1 MWRASLTA
9 CLVLVGATAYAH
21 HSHPAFLEN
30 QGVTATI
37 EGTIE
42 FLQYVNPHS
51 RMDVRTFQGITYT
64 IELPGAYQL
73 RLPGTNCAEPIY
85 SETFKIG
92 EHIVVTGIPPKDS
105 LRHEL
110 LMRNL
115 FRPSDGWERFHE
127 GPRCRY

>member
-1 MWRASLTA
+1 MPRVALTA
-9 CLVLVGATAYAH
+9 CLLLYGATASAH
-21 HSHPAFLEN
+21 HSHPDFLESRR
-30 QGVTATI
+30 VMAMV

-51 RMDVRTFQGITYT
+51 RMEIRTADGTLYVV
-64 IELPGAYQL
+64 ELPGAYQL

-85 SETFKIG
+85 SETLKIG
-92 EHIVVTGIPPKDS
+92 DRIVVTGIPPMDP

>member
-1 MWRASLTA
+1 MLLGASA
-9 CLVLVGATAYAH
+9 SAH
-21 HSHPAFLEN
+21 HSHPDFLEN
-30 QGVTATI
+30 QRVMI

-51 RMDVRTFQGITYT
+51 RMEIRTANGISYA
-64 IELPGAYQL
+64 IELPGSYQL

-85 SETFKIG
+85 SETLKIG
-92 EHIVVTGIPPKDS
+92 DRIVVTGVPPMDPF
-105 LRHEL
+105 RHEL

-127 GPRCRY
+127 GPHCQN

>member
-1 MWRASLTA
+1 VKRIASAALLAILGVT
-9 CLVLVGATAYAH
+9 VHAH
-21 HSHPAFLEN
+21 HSHPDFLEN
-30 QGVTATI
+30 QRVAV

-51 RMDVRTFQGITYT
+51 QMLLRTKDGVLYT

-85 SETFKIG
+85 SETLTVG
-92 EHIVVTGIPPKDS
+92 DRLVVTGIPPVDP

-110 LMRNL
+110 LMRNM

-127 GPRCRY
+127 GLHCRN

>member
-1 MWRASLTA
+1 MRRVVSAVFL
-9 CLVLVGATAYAH
+9 ATLSVTLHAH
-21 HSHPAFLEN
+21 HSHPEFLEK
-30 QGVTATI
+30 QRVVV

-51 RMDVRTFQGITYT
+51 RMDIRTADGILFE

-85 SETFKIG
+85 TGTLKIG
-92 EHIVVTGIPPKDS
+92 DRIVVTGIPPMDP

-110 LMRNL
+110 LMKNL
-115 FRPSDGWERFHE
+115 FRPSDKWERFHE
-127 GPRCRY
+127 GPHCRN

>member
-1 MWRASLTA
+1 MRGAALTTWLILLGLTA
-9 CLVLVGATAYAH
+9 SAH
-21 HSHPAFLEN
+21 HSHPDFLEN
-30 QGVTATI
+30 ERVVV

-42 FLQYVNPHS
+42 FLEYLNPHS
-51 RMDVRTFQGITYT
+51 RMEIRTADGISYA
-64 IELPGAYQL
+64 IELPAARQL

-85 SETFKIG
+85 SETLRVG
-92 EHIVVTGIPPKDS
+92 DRIVVTGIPPMDP

-127 GPRCRY
+127 GLHCRN

>member
-1 MWRASLTA
+1 MVAAASERDESAGPAALNRCVVRGAVLPTWLI
-9 CLVLVGATAYAH
+9 LVV
-21 HSHPAFLEN
+21 
-30 QGVTATI
+30 

-42 FLQYVNPHS
+42 FLQYLNPHS
-51 RMDVRTFQGITYT
+51 RMEIRTADGISYA
-64 IELPGAYQL
+64 IELPAARQL

-85 SETFKIG
+85 SETLKVG
-92 EHIVVTGIPPKDS
+92 DRIVVTGIPPMDP

-127 GPRCRY
+127 GIHCRN